1 MNTNDGRS
9 FQWDKL
15 LLATGANLRK
25 LTVKGSELGNI
36 FYLKTLS
43 DAKQIKETLSDAKN
57 VVVIGSGFI
66 GAEIASSCRHAGID
80 VTLFE
85 RAPLP
90 LARIFGDE
98 IGKYF
103 LQLHE
108 DKGIDFITDDSIV
121 EFIGKDHVEQVV
133 SQKGR
138 IIDCDAVIV
147 GIGVEPN
154 TQLGQD
160 FIKVDKGYVVN
171 EYGETSVP
179 DIYAAGDCTMW
190 PYRGKHIHVE
200 HWDHAMNHGKTV
212 AKNMVNKEE
221 KEIYERVPYFWSDQ
235 YNHRIQYVGYTTEW
249 SKTILRGD
257 FNANQFTY
265 FYLDDQNVVQAALI
279 MNEPR
284 NVMQLQRLIKGK
296 KAVNL
301 EELAEPSIPLRKI

>member
-1 MNTNDGRS
+1 M
-9 FQWDKL
+9 
-15 LLATGANLRK
+15 
-25 LTVKGSELGNI
+25 
-36 FYLKTLS
+36 
-43 DAKQIKETLSDAKN
+43 
-57 VVVIGSGFI
+57 
-66 GAEIASSCRHAGID
+66 
-80 VTLFE
+80 
-85 RAPLP
+85 P